1 MSRLELLFLMFIVAV
16 GWAGL
21 VASPA
26 TVSAQVSPTPAI
38 TEITLSPD
46 LDVSLF
52 SPYTATVTVG
62 NYSSSDPMS
71 IDVSGLN
78 GDGDEDPWDF
88 YADGTPDS
96 ETLTFTMD
104 NIGGGQ
110 WQKTN
115 IYPDY
120 IYPEI
125 FFVPSEITWYNSPL
139 ITTVQRNSYQ
149 LLHFNNPFTMTEGM
163 SFWIELNVDPRAANS
178 ADLQVFLVDKNLD
191 TFNSDWRSSIYV
203 EQVGA
208 FTASTLPHHTHTA
221 NSSHYLV
228 PLTAGAGG
236 LVGTK
241 NLDVS
246 GDFWVI
252 IYNNSPNN
260 NRGWDL
266 RYHTNSCTVTSRW
279 LRGAQ
284 AGWTTTSQVGCPD
297 VHIHAA
303 RRAEIGG
310 IRDGVKLVA
319 KAGELASLEQTFY
332 FNEIPNLPPNAT
344 SFTSPMV
351 GGTYAGDITVSWSPA
366 TDPNSEDLISYN
378 ITLYSADLQESWPL
392 ATASGTTSLIWPT
405 DATDNGLYTLVG
417 EVCDDADP
425 QLCTDFNLGD
435 TFTVSNSA
443 PIYSLSSISIVS
455 DNADS
460 TTALTGDTVTL
471 SFTSTGELTN
481 PAVAFYANGESVN
494 DVVLS
499 NNINDHQAT
508 FVVEDTDPNGLVSF
522 TIDADNLDQRYQ
534 DTTNSS
540 SVVIDNPIPTSTPTP
555 TPTLTPTLT
564 PTSTPTNTPTPT
576 STPTI
581 TPTSTPTHSPTP
593 IPTNTPANT
602 PTPSVQPTPY
612 ATSTPA
618 NTESEDP
625 DQDSNEPSP
634 QTCSAISP
642 VDIPDLF
649 QIIPGSQTATL
660 FFTPSSSTTE
670 YYISFS
676 TKANAEEHGELVK
689 LNREGVQS
697 HTVFYL
703 RPNTTYFFKVRAHNE
718 CAPGEWGNILEVKTA
733 AFGWA
738 AGVPSFRYWRAPSQQ
753 ATLLSATTQPAFQAS
768 NAEQSD
774 HPVVDEKL
782 NIPQLSPTPIS
793 LPTETLLKKHCF
805 LWWCW

>member
-1 MSRLELLFLMFIVAV
+1 MSRLKLLFLMFTVAV

-21 VASPA
+21 LASPA
-26 TVSAQVSPTPAI
+26 TTFAQVSPTPAI

-52 SPYTATVTVG
+52 SPYAASVSAI
-62 NYSSSDPMS
+62 NHSSLDPMS
-71 IDVSGLN
+71 IEISGIN
-78 GDGDEDPWDF
+78 GDTGAQFWDF
-88 YADGTPDS
+88 LADGTGDS
-96 ETLTFTMD
+96 ETLVFPMTYVGD
-104 NIGGGQ
+104 GQ
-110 WQKTN
+110 WGKA

-125 FFVPSEITWYNSPL
+125 YFIPSAVTWNNLPL
-139 ITTVQRNSYQ
+139 SSVVQRNNYH
-149 LLHFNNPFTMTEGM
+149 LLHFSNPFTMTEGM

-178 ADLQVFLVDKNLD
+178 ADLQVFLVDKDLD
-191 TFNSDWRSSIYV
+191 TFNSDWRVNAHV
-203 EQVGA
+203 EQVSA

-228 PLTAGAGG
+228 PLTAGANGF
-236 LVGTK
+236 VGSK
-241 NLDVS
+241 NLNIS

-284 AGWTTTSQVGCPD
+284 SGWTTTPQVGCPD

-303 RRAEIGG
+303 RRSEVGG

-319 KAGELASLEQTFY
+319 KAGELASLEQIYY
-332 FNEIPNLPPNAT
+332 FNELPNLPPNAT
-344 SFTSPMV
+344 SFTSPMA
-351 GGTYAGDITVSWSPA
+351 GGTYAGDITVSWSPV
-366 TDPNSEDLISYN
+366 TDPNPADVVSYN
-378 ITLYSADLQESWPL
+378 VTLYSADLQQSWPL
-392 ATASGTTSLIWPT
+392 ATASGTTTLIWPT
-405 DATDNGLYTLVG
+405 DATDNGSYTLVG
-417 EVCDDADP
+417 EVCDNAEP
-425 QLCTDFNLGD
+425 QLCTDFSLGD

-443 PIYSLSSISIVS
+443 PIYSLSSVSIVS

-460 TTALTGDTVTL
+460 TAALTGDTVTL

-481 PAVAFYANGESVN
+481 PAVAFYANGESVD
-494 DVVLS
+494 DVILS
-499 NNINDHQAT
+499 NNLNNYQAT
-508 FVVEDTDPNGLVSF
+508 FVVEGTDPNGLVSF

-540 SVVIDNPIPTSTPTP
+540 RVIIDNPIPTLTPTP
-555 TPTLTPTLT
+555 TPTFTPTLT

-581 TPTSTPTHSPTP
+581 TPVSTPTYL
-593 IPTNTPANT
+593 

-718 CAPGEWGNILEVKTA
+718 CAPGEWGNILEAKTA
-733 AFGWA
+733 SFGWA
-738 AGVPSFRYWRAPSQQ
+738 AGAPSYRYWRKPTQE
-753 ATLLSATTQPAFQAS
+753 LVFFPGFTQPE
-768 NAEQSD
+768 NQSD
-774 HPVVDEKL
+774 NVTQLDQPAATQKANNPV
-782 NIPQLSPTPIS
+782 LSPIPVS
-793 LPTETLLKKHCF
+793 PPTELLPKKRCF